1 MEWFDTTLPLRPTG
15 AGLKAE
21 DFDAMVDA
29 FHIQVENELFGE
41 DWLESFAA
49 TMLDAKY
56 EFIDVRQVIDQQSHL
71 NMHQKADL
79 LEVLAKHQKMFDG
92 TLGVYP
98 HKKVHIDIDPNAK
111 PVHARPYPV
120 PRVHLQTFK
129 KELDHLVKLGVLAP
143 QGASDWASP
152 TFITPK
158 KDGRVRWVSDLR
170 ELNKVVKRK

>member
-1 MEWFDTTLPLRPTG
+1 
-15 AGLKAE
+15 
-21 DFDAMVDA
+21 
-29 FHIQVENELFGE
+29 
-41 DWLESFAA
+41 
-49 TMLDAKY
+49 
-56 EFIDVRQVIDQQSHL
+56 
-71 NMHQKADL
+71 MHQKADL

-111 PVHARPYPV
+111 PVHAHLYPV

-129 KELDHLVKLGVLAP
+129 MELDHLVKIGVLPP

-158 KDGRVRWVSDLR
+158 EDGRVRWVSDSR
-170 ELNKVVKRK
+170 ELNKVVKRKVYPLPIITDILLKHKDYEFFSKLDVSMQYYTFELD